1 VPSSRQ
7 ANRIPLASTCEN
19 SFWLAANAIEL
30 VRNRLNMLAR
40 NNGFL
45 ISLAG
50 GVEQSGPQNSGK
62 SGSIPPAIEAVFLDP

>member
-1 VPSSRQ
+1 
-7 ANRIPLASTCEN
+7 
-19 SFWLAANAIEL
+19 
-30 VRNRLNMLAR
+30 MLAR